1 MAYKFKYIEW
11 NIGIAWTTE
20 REWLKSEIM
29 ICFSFKRR
37 RRAIY
42 KICNAAFPIFY
53 GSSSAVSALRFIQST
68 WDFAVGLLR
77 VAEAVAPS

>member
-1 MAYKFKYIEW
+1 
-11 NIGIAWTTE
+11 
-20 REWLKSEIM
+20 M